1 MRNPLKILSFYIVIA
16 LCISGLSSCH
26 ITASLTDR
34 QINKYF
40 REKGSKPIRKYLNY
54 KEYYIHHVSI
64 GDTAKPLLLFIHG
77 APGAWYSYLSFLN
90 DPELQANYHMISVD
104 RIGFDK
110 SNSGLAVTSID
121 EHVNYLQKIVAEY
134 NPTGKKI
141 SILGASYGAPI
152 AADFAMKNPGLVD
165 ELFLVSPVIDPSKEK
180 IFWFSYL
187 CKLSFV
193 NMWLERSLNVATEEK
208 FDHRSEL
215 RKLKPFWKNI
225 TSKTYVIMGKRDWI
239 ADTRNFDFAQKMLV
253 NADGAEFY
261 MIEDAGHAILNQKP
275 DLVKNLL
282 LHRKVYP

>member
-1 MRNPLKILSFYIVIA
+1 MRNHLKTLLIYISA
-16 LCISGLSSCH
+16 TLLISGLSSCY

-34 QINKYF
+34 QINKRF
-40 REKGSKPIRKYLNY
+40 KEKGSKPVRKYLNY
-54 KEYYIHHVSI
+54 KEYYIHHVML

-121 EHVNYLQKIVAEY
+121 EHVNYLQKIVSEY
-134 NPTGKKI
+134 NSTGGKI
-141 SILGASYGAPI
+141 SILGTSYGAPI
-152 AADFAMKNPGLVD
+152 AAAFAMKNPGLVE
-165 ELFLVSPVIDPSKEK
+165 ELFLVSPVIDPSEEK
-180 IFWFSYL
+180 IFWFSYA

-215 RKLKPFWKNI
+215 KKLKPFWKNI
-225 TSKTYVIMGKRDWI
+225 TSKTYVIMGRKDWI
-239 ADTRNFDFAQKMLV
+239 ADIKNFDFAQKMLV
-253 NADGAEFY
+253 NTDGAEFY

-275 DLVKNLL
+275 DLIKNLL

>member
-1 MRNPLKILSFYIVIA
+1 MRNPGKTLSFYIAASLFIA
-16 LCISGLSSCH
+16 GLSSCK
-26 ITASLTDR
+26 ITASLSDR
-34 QINKYF
+34 QINKHF
-40 REKGSKPIRKYLNY
+40 KEKGSKPLRKYISY
-54 KEYYIHHVSI
+54 KEYYIHHVI
-64 GDTAKPLLLFIHG
+64 LGDSAKPLLLFIHG
-77 APGAWYSYLSFLN
+77 APGAWYSYLPFLN

-134 NPTGKKI
+134 NSTGKKI

-152 AADFAMKNPGLVD
+152 AAAFAMKNPELVE
-165 ELFLVSPVIDPSKEK
+165 ELFLVSPVIDPSTER
-180 IFWFSYL
+180 IFWFSYA

-215 RKLKPFWKNI
+215 KKLKPFWKNI
-225 TSKTYVIMGKRDWI
+225 TSKTYVIMGKKDWI
-239 ADTRNFDFAQKMLV
+239 ADIKNFDFAQKMLV
-253 NADGAEFY
+253 HADGAEFY